1 MVDGF
6 KTLRASFFFS
16 YLCSFSHF
24 ILSGVRENGCD
35 FYVLCY
41 CSIHSF
47 GCFGKERA
55 RMEERGVIYGAD
67 LPPFE
72 WIEWLNGLFCSRR
85 SWGGFR
91 CIRLEL
97 SGEWGGV

>member
-6 KTLRASFFFS
+6 NELKANLFLLT
-16 YLCSFSHF
+16 YYSFSHF

-55 RMEERGVIYGAD
+55 RMEERGVIHGGD
-67 LPPFE
+67 CPP
-72 WIEWLNGLFCSRR
+72 LNGLND
-85 SWGGFR
+85 
-91 CIRLEL
+91 
-97 SGEWGGV
+97 